1 MTEKSPKARKLIY
14 VVFGSTMIYLIWC
27 VIIGMGVALY
37 ESSPSAEAPRSRA
50 TFNQCMRQIVML
62 SDEVEHA
69 RYAAKQGGASVWI
82 KWESESYT
90 PRLSAIKRGCDQ
102 LGDIGMEAAL
112 DSLDK
117 KYQVA
122 KVTAA
127 TYKVPSGES
136 LPQTIRD
143 MTRKAGETP

>member
-1 MTEKSPKARKLIY
+1 MTEKSPNARKLIY
-14 VVFGSTMIYLIWC
+14 VVFACTMIYLVWC

-37 ESSPSAEAPRSRA
+37 ESSPSSEAPRSRA

-69 RYAAKQGGASVWI
+69 NYAAKAGGSDVWD
-82 KWESESYT
+82 KWESEAYV
-90 PRLSAIKRGCDQ
+90 PRLSAIKRGCNQ

-117 KYQVA
+117 KFQA
-122 KVTAA
+122 TKVTAA
-127 TYKVPSGES
+127 TFKVQTQKP
-136 LPQTIRD
+136 LPEAIRE

>member
-1 MTEKSPKARKLIY
+1 
-14 VVFGSTMIYLIWC
+14 MIYLIWC

-69 RYAAKQGGASVWI
+69 GYAAKQGGASEWT
-82 KWESESYT
+82 KWESESYN
-90 PRLSAIKRGCDQ
+90 PRLSAIKRGCNQ

-117 KYQVA
+117 KYQDA

-127 TYKVPSGES
+127 TFKIPSGEA